1 MSGGSQT
8 TTQKSEPWKEA
19 QPALKLGLSEAM
31 GAYNN
36 GAGSFVPT
44 TNIAGQSAA
53 TTDALG
59 MIEADAR
66 NGLSP
71 LSQAGLGWAQ
81 KQFAS
86 NGMNPYVDEV
96 MRNAQDEAATT
107 IGGRMSGMGRYGSG
121 VHQGSV
127 AKAVAD
133 VGATTRM
140 NAFNSQQAL
149 NAGLLGQLPMLEQ
162 QRLNPATLLA
172 GVGTLRDARAQDV
185 LADANAIQQ
194 EQSNLPWHRLGLMQS
209 ATVPYAGMG
218 GTVVST
224 QQQKA
229 NPFSTILGGGMAGL
243 GLLGKLG
250 GASSGASGLGSL
262 FALLGGSDERIKENV
277 EKVGKLDNGLS
288 VYSYNYKGDSKPFI
302 GLLAQEVEKTNPAA
316 VSKDDAG
323 IRYVDYGLAVKKK
336 AA

>member
-36 GAGSFVPT
+36 GAGSFIPT
-44 TNIAGQSAA
+44 TNLAGQSAA

-149 NAGLLGQLPMLEQ
+149 NAGLLGQLPMMEQ

-224 QQQKA
+224 QQQQQ
-229 NPFSTILGGGMAGL
+229 NPFSMVGGGLLAGL
-243 GLLGKLG
+243 GALGK
-250 GASSGASGLGSL
+250 AAPFFSL
-262 FALLGGSDERIKENV
+262 LSDERAKEDIRP
-277 EKVGKLDNGLS
+277 VGKLDNGLT
-288 VYSYNYKGDSKPFI
+288 VHAYRYKGDPTPQI
-302 GLLAQEVEKTNPAA
+302 GLLAQEVAEKRPEA
-316 VSKDDAG
+316 VKMGGDGLLRVAYD
-323 IRYVDYGLAVKKK
+323 LAVKKK

>member
-107 IGGRMSGMGRYGSG
+107 VGGRMSGMGRYGSG

-224 QQQKA
+224 QQQQQ
-229 NPFSTILGGGMAGL
+229 NPFSMIGGGLLAGL
-243 GLLGKLG
+243 GALGK
-250 GASSGASGLGSL
+250 AAPF
-262 FALLGGSDERIKENV
+262 FALSDARAKEDIRP
-277 EKVGKLDNGLS
+277 VGKLDNGLT
-288 VYSYNYKGDSKPFI
+288 VHAYRYKGDPTPQI
-302 GLLAQEVEKTNPAA
+302 GLLAQEVAEKRPEA
-316 VSKDDAG
+316 VTMGGDGLLRVAYD
-323 IRYVDYGLAVKKK
+323 LAVKKK

>member
-36 GAGSFVPT
+36 GAGSFIPT
-44 TNIAGQSAA
+44 TNLAGQSAA

-224 QQQKA
+224 QQQQQ
-229 NPFSTILGGGMAGL
+229 NPFSMVGGGLLAGL
-243 GLLGKLG
+243 GALGK
-250 GASSGASGLGSL
+250 AAPFFSL
-262 FALLGGSDERIKENV
+262 LSDERAKEDIRP
-277 EKVGKLDNGLS
+277 VGKLDNGLT
-288 VYSYNYKGDSKPFI
+288 VHAYRYKGDPTPQI
-302 GLLAQEVEKTNPAA
+302 GLLAQEVAEKRPEA
-316 VSKDDAG
+316 VTMGGDGLLRVAYD
-323 IRYVDYGLAVKKK
+323 LAVKKK